1 MKKKAIEKIPYLT
14 LKKISR
20 KKNVKYIGVTAVKI
34 VGHEKHLFLEVYK
47 NEKAARDVPVVRI
60 VLAKKDFGTYF
71 PGGKRWSRQKV
82 YGNTYKLIWESE
94 DERTDTWDVTAKKD
108 ILENLSDLERIK
120 EFCKE
125 DVWKEERWWEFIQRS
140 QQRILYTEF
149 RKAEKKRYERRAKA
163 LEERMANTRELPE
176 KQILEYANSMFLHNK
191 HYLYYKKHGSFAT
204 IACSKCGGV
213 TDARWKSGMSY
224 ESQFQ
229 RWTQEPKEG
238 HYGNCPL
245 CGVQGEY
252 KCQGKVKG
260 AHSKS
265 IHLFLGQKY
274 KENGFILRYVD
285 IQKKWQL
292 ELIATDS
299 GVEMHGAREELGG
312 IEIARAYFEPGKKTQ
327 IDYHKHNPY
336 IVEDFWDDCNL
347 SGLGNISI
355 GTGWVMGE
363 TYKELKGT
371 MFQYSALKEY
381 AQEKDVNPISY
392 LERYMETPQLEML
405 VKLGLP
411 KIVDELVSG
420 RYGIVKNKN
429 AKRPDEF
436 LGIRKARVKQLIEKQ
451 GDLEYLEAMQIERR
465 MQQVWTDEQIEEVAE
480 TGLKR
485 GQIETVTK
493 YMSLQQMLNRIQK
506 YSGCEYGTGCAQA
519 KERIRAVTTI
529 YIDYLNMREAL
540 GYDLHNTVYQQP
552 RNLEQAHAK
561 MVQEGSKEGID
572 KRIMEVKLKFG
583 SIQGNYRALRN
594 KYYYED
600 DTYIIRP
607 ARSAEEIVMEGRILH
622 HCVGGDNY
630 LRKHNDGETY
640 ILMLRFRKEAEIP
653 YITVEI
659 DAKTQ
664 KILQWYGAHDKKPD
678 QEHMQ
683 QWLNKYLIKLRLG
696 TLHEPEQIGQTA

>member
-14 LKKISR
+14 LKKTSR
-20 KKNVKYIGVTAVKI
+20 KKDVKYIGVTAVKNI
-34 VGHEKHLFLEVYK
+34 DHERHLLIEVYR
-47 NEKAARDVPVVRI
+47 NEKAAKEVPVVRI
-60 VLAKKDFGTYF
+60 VLTKKDFGTYI
-71 PGGKRWSRQKV
+71 PGSGTWTRQQI
-82 YGNTYKLIWESE
+82 YGECTLKLIWQQE
-94 DERTDTWDVTAKKD
+94 DEKRDTWDQMTKRN
-108 ILENLSDLERIK
+108 ILCEKEDLERIRNITG
-120 EFCKE
+120 ESIYNQ
-125 DVWKEERWWEFIQRS
+125 DRWWEYIRTK
-140 QQRILYTEF
+140 QQCILSIE
-149 RKAEKKRYERRAKA
+149 RQKAEQRRNKA
-163 LEERMANTRELPE
+163 LKERIDNTRELPE
-176 KQILEYANSMFLHNK
+176 EKILENADLLYFRNK
-191 HYLYYKKHGSFAT
+191 HYLYYKKHGCFAT

-213 TDARWKSGMSY
+213 TDARWKSGISY

-229 RWTQEPKEG
+229 RWTDEPREG
-238 HYGNCPL
+238 HYGSCPL
-245 CGVQGEY
+245 CGAHGEY

-265 IHLFLGQKY
+265 VHVFLGQKY
-274 KENGFILRYVD
+274 KDKGLVVRYID

-292 ELIATDS
+292 GFIATDK
-299 GVEMHGAREELGG
+299 GEEMYNALEELSG
-312 IEIARAYFEPGKKTQ
+312 IEIARAYFEPGKDTQ
-327 IDYHKHNPY
+327 IDYHKRNPY
-336 IVEDFWDDCNL
+336 TGEEFWDDCNL
-347 SGLGNISI
+347 CGMANISI

-381 AQEKDVNPISY
+381 AEEKYVNPISY

-405 VKLGLP
+405 VKLGLS
-411 KIVDELVSG
+411 KIADELVSH
-420 RYGIVKNKN
+420 RDRMVKNKN
-429 AKRPDEF
+429 AKCPDKF

-451 GDLEYLEAMQIERR
+451 GDLEYLEAMQIECR

-493 YMSLQQMLNRIQK
+493 YMSLQQLLNRIQK

-519 KERIRAVTTI
+519 KERIRAVKTI

-630 LRKHNDGETY
+630 LRKHNDGESY

-659 DAKTQ
+659 DASTQ

-683 QWLNKYLIKLRLG
+683 QWLNKYIMKLKLG
-696 TLHEPEQIGQTA
+696 TLHEPTQIGQTA

>member
-34 VGHEKHLFLEVYK
+34 IGHEKHLFLEVYR
-47 NEKAARDVPVVRI
+47 NEKAVRDVPVVRI
-60 VLAKKDFGTYF
+60 VLTKKDFGTYF
-71 PGGKRWSRQKV
+71 PGKKRWSRQKV
-82 YGNTYKLIWESE
+82 YGNTYKLIWQSE
-94 DERTDTWDVTAKKD
+94 DDRTDTWDVTAKKN
-108 ILENLSDLERIK
+108 ILENTSDLERIK
-120 EFCKE
+120 NFCKE
-125 DVWKEERWWEFIQRS
+125 DVWNEERWWEFIRRTQKY
-140 QQRILYTEF
+140 ILYTEY

-176 KQILEYANSMFLHNK
+176 KQILEYANAMFLHNK

-229 RWTQEPKEG
+229 RWTKEPKEG

-245 CGVQGEY
+245 CGAQGEY

-274 KENGFILRYVD
+274 KENGFVLRYID

-336 IVEDFWDDCNL
+336 IGEDFWDDCNL
-347 SGLGNISI
+347 YGMANISI

-405 VKLGLP
+405 VKLGLS
-411 KIVDELVSG
+411 KIADELVSH
-420 RYGIVKNKN
+420 RDRMVKDKN
-429 AKRPDEF
+429 AKCPDKF

-451 GDLEYLEAMQIERR
+451 GDLEYLEAMQIECR

-493 YMSLQQMLNRIQK
+493 YMSLQQLLNRIRK
-506 YSGCEYGTGCAQA
+506 YSGCEYGTGCTQA

-561 MVQEGSKEGID
+561 MVQEGSEEGID

-630 LRKHNDGETY
+630 LRKHNDGESY
-640 ILMLRFRKEAEIP
+640 ILMLRFRKEAEKP

-696 TLHEPEQIGQTA
+696 TLHEPAQIGQTA